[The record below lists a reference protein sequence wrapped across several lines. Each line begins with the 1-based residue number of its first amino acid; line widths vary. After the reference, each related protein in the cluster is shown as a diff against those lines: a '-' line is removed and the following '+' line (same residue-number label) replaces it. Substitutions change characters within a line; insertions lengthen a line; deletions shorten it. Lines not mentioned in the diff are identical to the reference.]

1 MSLTSIGL
9 DLLPMHHKEYGL
21 SLLEL
26 LIVISIVAIVVTI
39 GAPSVVEMQRQ
50 YKLKGAVEVS
60 YFALQYAR
68 SAAVSA
74 STDTTVQFV
83 EGGNWCVGTSDAG
96 LCDCNVIN
104 SCTVNGVEQ
113 SIKAADFA
121 QITMQDL
128 NFGANDAAVFDGVRG
143 LAVGNA
149 GSVVLT
155 DGNSEARLVLSNL
168 GRVRICMQQG
178 QLGAYDPC

>member
-1 MSLTSIGL
+1 
-9 DLLPMHHKEYGL
+9 MHHKEYGL

-26 LIVISIVAIVVTI
+26 LIVISIVAIVVML
-39 GAPSVVEMQRQ
+39 GAPSVTEMQRQ

-60 YFALQYAR
+60 YFALQLAR
-68 SAAVSA
+68 SGAISA

-83 EGGNWCVGTSDAG
+83 EGENWCIGTSAGG
-96 LCDCNVIN
+96 LCDCNVLN

-113 SIKAADFA
+113 LVKAADFS

-128 NFGANDAAVFDGVRG
+128 AFGANDAAVFDGVRG
-143 LAVGNA
+143 LAEGNA

-155 DGNSEARLVLSNL
+155 DGNNEARLVLSNL